1 MSDGLD
7 IMSQNQSVNQLDRW
21 QKPGDVA
28 LSPKP
33 IWGTSTK
40 SVMSS
45 TRHIYKTT
53 NVKFKNIALSYV
65 LPERFLNRIGI
76 RTCSINLIGD
86 NLLIWTPYD
95 KKDRNSYKQSM
106 SGYPVETS
114 FSLGVDLSF

>member
-1 MSDGLD
+1 MSDGLN
-7 IMSQNQSVNQLDRW
+7 IMSENQSVNQLDRW

-33 IWGTSTK
+33 IWGTSTR

-53 NVKFKNIALSYV
+53 NVKFRNIALSYS
-65 LPERFLNRIGI
+65 LPERFVKPLGI
-76 RTCSINLIGD
+76 TSCNLHLIGD
-86 NLLIWTPYD
+86 NLLVWTPHD
-95 KKDRNSYKQSM
+95 KKDRNSYKQSI
-106 SGYPVETS
+106 ETS